1 MLKNIF
7 LYYIASS
14 IFVLAVFALFLPDKS
29 VLSNISELIIVLP
42 IVIYLFIPKLLKGK
56 GRKWKEAN
64 FGFIYFMVM
73 AGIMVIGNI
82 NNFIVKYVYPS
93 FGEGISI
100 TNYYW
105 MGGMIFF
112 AFGFIQYTNRIN
124 AKNKNNIRIYRK
136 LSFGLIIFIFFLS
149 FIGTIYSYF
158 SLGYIPF
165 ISGSGTGLRYTG
177 SVADV
182 SLPVRLWKLC
192 VVSSLLSFIYYLKV
206 KKNTLILIIFVLS
219 TIFSLFFII
228 RMYPFLIFITILLFI
243 YINTKNK
250 KKLLIILI
258 PLVILY
264 FFLNQSF
271 VLYRSGH
278 SNNPVFQEKSLSSS
292 QKIIYSTFNEYRQ
305 LNIALN
311 DYEAEPQYGLTLI
324 SIPIAFIPAPLLS
337 AVNIDKSKIQKN
349 NSAVLMA
356 NFLKSRTSTGIRI
369 GILGEFYIN
378 FKYLGFLFMYFI
390 GLVVGFIQK
399 SFNKISPNDY
409 RYGFYL
415 LIFVILLY
423 ALIGQ
428 ANAIGSLLANYL
440 LFMILLFYLFPKK
453 VIKHKTI

>member
-14 IFVLAVFALFLPDKS
+14 IVILAAFALFLPDKS
-29 VLSNISELIIVLP
+29 VLSNIAELIIVLP

-56 GRKWKEAN
+56 GHKWKEAN
-64 FGFIYFMVM
+64 FGFIYFIVM
-73 AGIMVIGNI
+73 AAIMVIGNI

-93 FGEGISI
+93 FGGGISK

-112 AFGFIQYTNRIN
+112 AFGFIQYKNRIN
-124 AKNKNNIRIYRK
+124 AKNNIRIYRK

-192 VVSSLLSFIYYLKV
+192 VVSSLFGFIYYIKV
-206 KKNTLILIIFVLS
+206 KKNTLILIIIVLS
-219 TIFSLFFII
+219 SIFSLFFII
-228 RMYPFLIFITILLFI
+228 RMYPFLLFITILLFI

-264 FFLNQSF
+264 FFLNHSF
-271 VLYRSGH
+271 ALYRSGH
-278 SNNPVFQEKSLSSS
+278 SNNPVLQEKSLSSL

-311 DYEAEPQYGLTLI
+311 DYKADPQYGLTLLG
-324 SIPIAFIPAPLLS
+324 IPIGFIPAPLLS

-390 GLVVGFIQK
+390 GLVVGVIQK

-428 ANAIGSLLANYL
+428 ADAIGSLLANYL